1 MKINEK
7 HNLCKLCFCSCF
19 QVTAN
24 VIAVVDNVLQVDDD
38 DYEESVVVEAPTS
51 ILDSLEDQITLY
63 QTQGEGDNLTMIG
76 ERLGVVALQL
86 PESSL
91 DMGLGFAT
99 LSSVEGSSLYDELS
113 DNMTMVYFNSDYIPL
128 EIVDAAI
135 ELPNNIRDFI
145 PPDTASKCDVLDSMV
160 AVIRLLDDYCDTG
173 KIPVCL
179 KDILY
184 IQTSVRSPLSYT
196 IRLVSTMS

>member
-1 MKINEK
+1 M
-7 HNLCKLCFCSCF
+7 
-19 QVTAN
+19 
-24 VIAVVDNVLQVDDD
+24 DNILQVDDD
-38 DYEESVVVEAPTS
+38 DYEESVVSEAPTS

-76 ERLGVVALQL
+76 ERVGVVALQL

-113 DNMTMVYFNSDYIPL
+113 NNMTMIYSDSDDIPL

-135 ELPNNIRDFI
+135 VLPNNIREFI
-145 PPDTASKCDVLDSMV
+145 PQNTASKFKRIDV
-160 AVIRLLDDYCDTG
+160 
-173 KIPVCL
+173 IPSL
-179 KDILY
+179 QSSD
-184 IQTSVRSPLSYT
+184 
-196 IRLVSTMS
+196 